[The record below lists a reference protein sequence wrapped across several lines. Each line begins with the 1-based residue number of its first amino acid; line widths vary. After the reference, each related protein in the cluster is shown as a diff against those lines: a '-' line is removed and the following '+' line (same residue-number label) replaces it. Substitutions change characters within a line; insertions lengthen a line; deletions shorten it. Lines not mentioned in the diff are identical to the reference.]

1 MKINKLEEEPF
12 LIRCRKQN
20 KWGFRDSNNKII
32 LPPIYDYAENF
43 SEGIA
48 QVTLNG
54 KRGYIDKK
62 GNVAIPFVYDTACTF
77 SEGLAK
83 FMKLHGDGAN
93 KWRFIDK
100 GGNVVI
106 PPFYLLS

>member
-43 SEGIA
+43 SEGLA
-48 QVTLNG
+48 SVKLNG
-54 KRGYIDKK
+54 KHGYIDKMEMWSYHLFM
-62 GNVAIPFVYDTACTF
+62 IP
-77 SEGLAK
+77 
-83 FMKLHGDGAN
+83 HGPSLKDLQN
-93 KWRFIDK
+93 
-100 GGNVVI
+100 
-106 PPFYLLS
+106 L